1 MTVYEQVRYGNR
13 PYAQTHPSRLFVI
26 GRLAGRD
33 PPPVDTC
40 RVLELGASEGT
51 NLIAMAVVL
60 PAASFTGIDLAGEPV
75 ALGQQAIA
83 AIGLKNV
90 ALLQMDLMEAADLG
104 EFDYI

>member
-26 GRLAGRD
+26 GRLAGLD
-33 PPPVDTC
+33 PPPVETC

-60 PAASFTGIDLAGEPV
+60 PQASFTGIDLAGEPV
-75 ALGQQAIA
+75 AQGPHAIA
-83 AIGLKNV
+83 AIGLKYV
-90 ALLQMDLMEAADLG
+90 TLLHMDLMEAVGLRQ
-104 EFDYI
+104 FDYI